1 MENIDRL
8 MSITVARVKKAAQLM
23 FMIVDDGTLL
33 QHIAPGVAIFEAYD
47 LISKRM
53 ARHKAVD
60 KGDIITIE
68 RY

>member
-8 MSITVARVKKAAQLM
+8 MGITIAKVKKAAQLM
-23 FMIVDDGTLL
+23 FMIIDDGTLL

-47 LISKRM
+47 LVTRRM
-53 ARHKAVD
+53 CRYRAVD
-60 KGDIITIE
+60 KGDISSIE

>member
-8 MSITVARVKKAAQLM
+8 MGITIAKVKKAAQLM
-23 FMIVDDGTLL
+23 FMIIDDGTLL

-47 LISKRM
+47 LVTRRM
-53 ARHKAVD
+53 CRYRAVD
-60 KGDIITIE
+60 KGDIISIE